1 MYYRYKV
8 KSKDHRFLKFCVTL
22 ILIGAAVY
30 GVYSNKQYLMFWK
43 YSENRLNA
51 KIAAA
56 ASIPDRE
63 QRVKALGE
71 LCSQFDLYKSND
83 PMSSEVMLLSGRL
96 RSLLGSAHLPGSFS
110 ELVINGKLSHV
121 NEAARIEFLT
131 AIKDIRKGLAL
142 LNGREADQ
150 HSLFALSRAL
160 FYVNYYPV
168 EEIKKITDA
177 VADMA
182 AVKDPED
189 LRFHAVLTILAGNP
203 DAGVNILLARPEIQ
217 STIEGGLFH
226 ASAESMA
233 GRYTNAIMI
242 YRDIQSRVTDSAVH
256 RLIHVRLGGIY
267 FKQSLYNESIESYTA
282 ALTIDESD
290 NTARLSIGR
299 NYQAMGQK
307 DKARAVILDVLSR
320 DKANAEAM
328 ALLDVM

>member
-1 MYYRYKV
+1 
-8 KSKDHRFLKFCVTL
+8 
-22 ILIGAAVY
+22 
-30 GVYSNKQYLMFWK
+30 MFWK
-43 YSENRLNA
+43 YSEHRLNA

-63 QRVKALGE
+63 LRIKTLSE
-71 LCSQFDLYKSND
+71 LCAQFDGYKSND
-83 PMSSEVMLLSGRL
+83 PMNYEVMLLSGRL

-110 ELVINGKLSHV
+110 ELVINGKLTQV
-121 NEAARIEFLT
+121 NEAARIEFLA
-131 AIKDIRKGLAL
+131 AIKDIKKGLAL

-150 HSLFALSRAL
+150 HSIFALARAL
-160 FYVNYYPV
+160 YYVNYYPV
-168 EEIKKITDA
+168 DEIKKISDTA
-177 VADMA
+177 ADMA
-182 AVKDPED
+182 SVNDPED

-217 STIEGGLFH
+217 STIEGRLFH

-242 YRDIQSRVTDSAVH
+242 YREIQSRVTDSAVH
-256 RLIHVRLGGIY
+256 RLIHIHLGGIY
-267 FKQSLYNESIESYTA
+267 FKQSLYSESIDSYTA

-299 NYQAMGQK
+299 SYQAMGQK
-307 DKARAVILDVLSR
+307 DKARAVILEVLSR
-320 DKANAEAM
+320 DKANAEAR